1 MINESEVSLSVSEY
15 KYEDLTAKQQKL
27 ITGLMAGL
35 PKAEAYRQAY
45 PDAKIANPT
54 NQVDK
59 MIKNEDGKFPKF
71 SIVYADMEAEAL
83 KRIEAEKENAIA
95 SRLDVALFLTKVMN
109 GEIEDN
115 ILRFIGD
122 GVQATDKI
130 EPALR
135 DRLNAAEKLG
145 KYYGMFRDKV
155 DVSGTAAVTIID
167 DMDNDDE

>member
-15 KYEDLTAKQQKL
+15 RYEDLTAKQQKL

-35 PKAEAYRQAY
+35 SKAEAYRQAY

-122 GVQATDKI
+122 GVQAADKI

>member
-15 KYEDLTAKQQKL
+15 RYEDLTTKQQKL

-54 NQVDK
+54 DQVNC
-59 MIKNEDGKFPKF
+59 MITNRNGNFRKFAV
-71 SIVYADMEAEAL
+71 VYADMQAEAM

-95 SRLDVALFLTKVMN
+95 SRTDIALFFTQVMS
-109 GEIEDN
+109 GAAD
-115 ILRFIGD
+115 GD
-122 GVQATDKI
+122 ATVS
-130 EPALR
+130 
-135 DRLNAAEKLG
+135 DRLRAGELLG

-155 DVSGTAAVTIID
+155 DVAQAATVTIVD
-167 DMDNDDE
+167 DMGADDE